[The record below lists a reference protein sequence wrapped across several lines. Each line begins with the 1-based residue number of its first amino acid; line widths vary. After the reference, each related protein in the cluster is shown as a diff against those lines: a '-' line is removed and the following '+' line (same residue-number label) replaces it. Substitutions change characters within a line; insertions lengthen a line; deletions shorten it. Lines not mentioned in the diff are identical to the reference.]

1 MMKNSFIIL
10 LTITFLMSGCSH
22 RKNIDV
28 LDKIAGYEYDNTIIC
43 KVFDKKIKYLY
54 YDNINNFIVTEDN
67 DVYIFNL
74 YQLYSGDQNCKK
86 IDGKFDDIVHIDIEY
101 QDNGLYLGKY
111 IGQTAYYNSNFQI
124 VSVDS
129 INYKIVRRNIYKYQQ
144 EELKAYLRAIK
155 EKGYTKFRMTN
166 NNTAFGIKNNNIYM
180 FRIAKN
186 DGKTIIDKE
195 HIVYS
200 VPSDEIILDFYFST
214 DAKIENRDGKIFWRD
229 TGNIEVDISRKYILT
244 DKSYYRP
251 KLINEECK
259 KYLDVK
265 CQYEWQ
271 KDDELSEIRNDI
283 LFRDSEYLILSNGRV
298 FYNSE
303 FTP

>member
-1 MMKNSFIIL
+1 
-10 LTITFLMSGCSH
+10 
-22 RKNIDV
+22 
-28 LDKIAGYEYDNTIIC
+28 
-43 KVFDKKIKYLY
+43 
-54 YDNINNFIVTEDN
+54 
-67 DVYIFNL
+67 
-74 YQLYSGDQNCKK
+74 
-86 IDGKFDDIVHIDIEY
+86 
-101 QDNGLYLGKY
+101 
-111 IGQTAYYNSNFQI
+111 
-124 VSVDS
+124 
-129 INYKIVRRNIYKYQQ
+129 
-144 EELKAYLRAIK
+144 
-155 EKGYTKFRMTN
+155 MTN